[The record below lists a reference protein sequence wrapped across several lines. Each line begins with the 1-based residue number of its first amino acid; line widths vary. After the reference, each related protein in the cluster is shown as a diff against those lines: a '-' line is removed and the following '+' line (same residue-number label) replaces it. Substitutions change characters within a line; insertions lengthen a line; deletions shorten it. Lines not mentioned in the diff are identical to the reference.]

1 MLASGLAKTGLQLII
16 FRAFQGIGVAMCFP
30 TAVSILSAAFPNGRV
45 RNIAFGCLGFGM
57 PLGFA
62 IGILLGGWFGT
73 VTVGWRPGFYLCA
86 AMTMIL
92 FAVNYLGLPHENR
105 REGIRWG
112 KLKADIDWMGVI
124 ISSTSMG
131 VLSYSLV

>member
-1 MLASGLAKTGLQLII
+1 
-16 FRAFQGIGVAMCFP
+16 
-30 TAVSILSAAFPNGRV
+30 
-45 RNIAFGCLGFGM
+45 M